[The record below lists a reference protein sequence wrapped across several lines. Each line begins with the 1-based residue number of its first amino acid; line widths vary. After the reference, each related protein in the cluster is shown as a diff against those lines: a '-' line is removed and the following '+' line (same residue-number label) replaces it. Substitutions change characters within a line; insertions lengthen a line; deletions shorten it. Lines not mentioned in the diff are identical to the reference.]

1 MMIFTVFL
9 SLLADNLIFS
19 RALGTSTLMVAS
31 KSRSNLM
38 ILSLMMTLFSVLGS
52 VLTTVLYWSIPI
64 LRHNS
69 VMMDAVF
76 SPVLYTAVIS
86 VIYIV
91 MLLVLY
97 LTCGKRFAAIKKY
110 VHLSAFNCAV
120 MGVMHLC
127 FSPERFLTGSFM
139 PTDFLGINM
148 TSIDARTVLGSLLFG
163 VQMGLGFLLAS
174 LFLLAVR
181 KRLYASEVPAAFR
194 GFPAIL
200 VYIGL
205 LSMAIHAITV

>member
-1 MMIFTVFL
+1 MWFFSVFL
-9 SLLADNLIFS
+9 SLLADNLIFTK
-19 RALGTSTLMVAS
+19 ALGTSTLMAAS
-31 KSRSNLM
+31 KSRSNLL
-38 ILSLMMTLFSVLGS
+38 ILSLMTTLFSVLGCM
-52 VLTTVLYWSIPI
+52 VTTILYWNIPI

-76 SPVLYTAVIS
+76 SPVLYTVVIS

-91 MLLVLY
+91 MLLLLY
-97 LTCGKRFAAIKKY
+97 LIGRKQFSTIKKY

-127 FSPERFLTGSFM
+127 FTPDRFLTGSFVSA
-139 PTDFLGINM
+139 DFLGM
-148 TSIDARTVLGSLLFG
+148 SMSMLDARTVLGSLLFG
-163 VQMGLGFLLAS
+163 IQMGLGFLIAS
-174 LFLLAVR
+174 VFLLAVR
-181 KRLYASEVPAAFR
+181 KRLYANEVPAAFR

>member
-1 MMIFTVFL
+1 MWLFSSFIA
-9 SLLADNLIFS
+9 LLADNLIFT
-19 RALGTSTLMVAS
+19 RALGTSTLMTAS
-31 KSRSNLM
+31 KSRSNLVV
-38 ILSLMMTLFSVLGS
+38 LSLMMTCFSVLGC
-52 VLTTVLYWSIPI
+52 VLTTWLYWSIPLLQHRMI
-64 LRHNS
+64 IP
-69 VMMDAVF
+69 DAVF
-76 SPVLYTAVIS
+76 SPILYTAVIS

-91 MLLVLY
+91 MLLVLSVI
-97 LTCGKRFAAIKKY
+97 CGKKFAAIKKY

-120 MGVMHLC
+120 MGAMHLC
-127 FSPERFLTGSFM
+127 FAPDRFLTGSFV
-139 PTDFLGINM
+139 PTDFMGLSLHLLDG
-148 TSIDARTVLGSLLFG
+148 RTVIGSLLFG
-163 VQMGLGFLLAS
+163 LQIGLGFVLAA

>member
-1 MMIFTVFL
+1 MWIFTVFL
-9 SLLADNLIFS
+9 SLLADNLIFTK
-19 RALGTSTLMVAS
+19 ALGTSTLMAAS
-31 KSRSNLM
+31 KSRSNLL
-38 ILSLMMTLFSVLGS
+38 ILSLMMSLFSVAGCM
-52 VLTTVLYWSIPI
+52 LTTILYWSIPL
-64 LRHNS
+64 LRHES
-69 VMMDAVF
+69 VMVESLF
-76 SPVLYTAVIS
+76 SPILYTAVIS

-91 MLLVLY
+91 VLLLLY
-97 LTCGKRFAAIKKY
+97 ALSGKWFSTIKKY

-127 FSPERFLTGSFM
+127 FAPERFLTGSFV
-139 PTDFLGINM
+139 PTDFLGM
-148 TSIDARTVLGSLLFG
+148 SMPVMDARTVYGSLLFG
-163 VQMGLGFLLAS
+163 IQMGLGFLLAS

-181 KRLYASEVPAAFR
+181 KRLYAPEVPAAFR